1 MAFLLL
7 KSNNFGQN
15 NSCFM
20 LTVVPGEI
28 AQNLLHGYLVGAVG
42 PRPIC
47 FASTIDENG
56 KPNLAPFSFFNV
68 FSSNP
73 PLAVF
78 SPAISGRTGSTKH
91 THDNVK
97 KVPEVVINVVSYGM
111 VEQTSVA
118 SGEYAK
124 EVNEFEK
131 SGFTAI
137 PSVKVKPFRV
147 KESPVQ
153 MECKVL
159 EVKEMGKG
167 GGGGNLII
175 CEIIMIHINEDI
187 LDAEKKIVPQKI
199 DLVGRLGGNWYT
211 RANGDALFELRQ
223 PNMHIGIGVDALPAD
238 VRNSH
243 ILTGN
248 NLGQLASL
256 TQMPAKE
263 KVDAFKT
270 SEGYKVL
277 KNASAEERHKAAK
290 GLLGNKQIEE
300 ALIQLLAFEK

>member
-1 MAFLLL
+1 
-7 KSNNFGQN
+7 
-15 NSCFM
+15 M

-28 AQNLLHGYLVGAVG
+28 PQNILHGYMVGAVG

-73 PLAVF
+73 PVAVF
-78 SPAISGRTGSTKH
+78 SPAISGRSGATKH

-97 KVPEVVINVVSYGM
+97 KIPEVVINIVNYGM

-118 SGEYAK
+118 SGEYPV

-131 SGFTAI
+131 SGFTPI

-159 EVKEMGKG
+159 EVKELGKG
-167 GGGGNLII
+167 GGAGNLII
-175 CEIIMIHINEDI
+175 CEIIMVHINEDI
-187 LDAEKKIVPQKI
+187 LDADKKIVPQKI
-199 DLVGRLGGNWYT
+199 DLVGRMGGNWYC

-223 PNMHIGIGVDALPAD
+223 PGMHIGVGVDSLPD
-238 VRNSH
+238 SVKHSN

-256 TQMPAKE
+256 TAFPALE
-263 KVDAFKT
+263 KVQAFK
-270 SEGYKVL
+270 SSSDYSAL
-277 KNASAEERHKAAK
+277 KNKNTEEIHKEAK
-290 GLLGNKQIEE
+290 KLLDSKKIEE
-300 ALIQLLAFEK
+300 ALVLLLSFEK

>member
-1 MAFLLL
+1 
-7 KSNNFGQN
+7 
-15 NSCFM
+15 M

-28 AQNLLHGYLVGAVG
+28 PQNILHGYMVGAVG

-73 PLAVF
+73 PVAVF
-78 SPAISGRTGSTKH
+78 SPAISGRSGATKH
-91 THDNVK
+91 THNNVK
-97 KVPEVVINVVSYGM
+97 KIPEVVINIVSYGM

-118 SGEYAK
+118 SGEYDV

-131 SGFTAI
+131 AGFTPI

-159 EVKEMGKG
+159 EVKELGKG
-167 GGGGNLII
+167 GGAGNLII
-175 CEIIMIHINEDI
+175 CEIVMMHINEDI
-187 LDAEKKIVPQKI
+187 LDADKKIVPQKI
-199 DLVGRLGGNWYT
+199 DLVGRMGGNWYC

-223 PNMHIGIGVDALPAD
+223 PGMHIGVGVDSLPD
-238 VRNSH
+238 SIKH
-243 ILTGN
+243 SPILTGN

-256 TQMPAKE
+256 TAFPTLE
-263 KVDAFKT
+263 KVQAFKST
-270 SEGYKVL
+270 SDYSNF
-277 KNASAEERHKAAK
+277 KNKNTKEIHEAAK
-290 GLLGNKQIEE
+290 KLLDSKKIEE
-300 ALIQLLAFEK
+300 ALVLLLSFEK